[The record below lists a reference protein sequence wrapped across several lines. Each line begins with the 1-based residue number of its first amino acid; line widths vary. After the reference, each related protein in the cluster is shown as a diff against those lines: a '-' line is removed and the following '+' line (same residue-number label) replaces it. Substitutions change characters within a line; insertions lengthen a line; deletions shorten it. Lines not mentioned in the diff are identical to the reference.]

1 MCRELVFRFGVVRM
15 HAAPHAGAMP
25 AVASSIRL
33 TIRSNYG
40 GSYLGIA
47 ELAVMGIGLPPLP
60 GT

>member
-1 MCRELVFRFGVVRM
+1 MVNGVVSQNTTSTVSF
-15 HAAPHAGAMP
+15 PMP

-33 TIRSNYG
+33 TIRSNSG